1 MKCENTSRINQFCWV
16 SYSKKI
22 QNPCFKQL
30 IFHYLD
36 KIIVTFFSTF
46 TVGTQKDRREEEP
59 NKCVR
64 EDEGKKFVEENKLSR
79 YMECSALKDPQVH
92 PQFSCLRLPFETAYI
107 TCNVQ
112 SQKNQFYLL
121 RFIGFA
127 RYFS

>member
-1 MKCENTSRINQFCWV
+1 MLGI
-16 SYSKKI
+16 
-22 QNPCFKQL
+22 KQL

-107 TCNVQ
+107 KSHAMYKARKTNFI
-112 SQKNQFYLL
+112 FYVL
-121 RFIGFA
+121 
-127 RYFS
+127 